1 MSKYQEVPMDG
12 HEADGIKEFDNNLP
26 RWWLYGFYF
35 TIAFSV
41 VYMIYYHVQ
50 GSGYVMRDEYAQEIA
65 EAEAKYNL
73 SAKSGATG
81 GDGAE
86 RKLAAFTDAENLAA
100 GKALYTGANL
110 CYTCHREDGGGLV
123 GPNLTDDY
131 WIHGA
136 SLEAIVKSIENG
148 YPEKGMLPY
157 GNNAKLSDK
166 EVLQIASYV
175 ISLHGTNPPNPKPI
189 DPEVEKQEEWPH

>member
-1 MSKYQEVPMDG
+1 MAKYQETPMEN

-35 TIAFSV
+35 TIIFGIGYLV
-41 VYMIYYHVQ
+41 QYHFM
-50 GSGYVMRDEYAQEIA
+50 GSGNVMRDEYAQEIK
-65 EAEAKYNL
+65 EAETKYKLAGGNV
-73 SAKSGATG
+73 SGANNV
-81 GDGAE
+81 
-86 RKLAAFTDAENLAA
+86 KLTLFHDAENIAA
-100 GKALYTGANL
+100 GKKIFTGANL

-136 SLEAIVKSIENG
+136 SLDSLVASVEHG

-157 GNNAKLSDK
+157 GNNTKLSDK
-166 EVLQIASYV
+166 EVMQV
-175 ISLHGTNPPNPKPI
+175 ISFVVSMHGTNPPTPKPI
-189 DPEVEKQEEWPH
+189 DPAVEKQEVWNLQ